1 MSRVSIILKSSLIG
15 LIAATAVAVV
25 AAQAEDAP
33 LKHLLPDTIQSQGFL
48 SVASEIQYPPFET
61 FAEDNKT
68 VVGIDADI
76 AAAIG
81 KELGVELRFVS
92 TSFDAIIPGLVAK
105 RYDMAM
111 SAMTDNKKRQQQVDF
126 VDYFGSGGG
135 IMARTADK
143 DKYVALD
150 DLCGV
155 IVGLAKG
162 TTEVND
168 AEQQSAK
175 CQKEGKP
182 AIDSQVFARQ
192 DQMVLA
198 LQSGRVNVAMADAP
212 NAAATAQ
219 NSKGQLVLTGPA
231 YTKSLFGIV
240 IPKGSDQLAKAIQ
253 SAVQKIMDDGTYLEI
268 LKKYGQENN
277 AISTATINGGV
288 TD

>member
-1 MSRVSIILKSSLIG
+1 MSRVSVILKRSLIG
-15 LIAATAVAVV
+15 LMAASTVAVV
-25 AAQAEDAP
+25 AARADDAP
-33 LKHLLPDTIQSQGFL
+33 FKHLLPDAIQSQSFL

-135 IMARTADK
+135 ILARTADK
-143 DKYVALD
+143 EKYVTLD

-155 IVGLAKG
+155 TVGLAKG
-162 TTEVND
+162 TTEVTD

-175 CQKEGKP
+175 CLKDGKA
-182 AIDSQVFARQ
+182 AIDSQVFGRQ
-192 DQMVLA
+192 DDMILA

-231 YTKSLFGIV
+231 YTKSVFGIV

-253 SAVQKIMDDGTYLEI
+253 AAVQKIMDDGTYLEI

-277 AISTATINGGV
+277 AITKATINGGV